1 MTRDQAAMTA
11 RYGADL
17 KMAPGTFVGALSNS
31 GERLILFAA
40 NGQEIFRLRY
50 TDDLANTD
58 GGGPTLTRVLS
69 STAPDPADPTWR
81 ASTVN
86 HGTPG
91 GTDAIPFTGDPTADA
106 DQDGFNAL
114 AEYAFGT
121 SDTQSSSLPGSP
133 VLTIGPDQVATA
145 VWPLRPNADDV
156 VATTQSSP
164 SLLSGIWTPAANS
177 PAPSGQQFLRL
188 HLRLR

>member
-1 MTRDQAAMTA
+1 
-11 RYGADL
+11 
-17 KMAPGTFVGALSNS
+17 MAPGTFVGALSNS

-91 GTDAIPFTGDPTADA
+91 GTDAIAFTGNPAADA

-121 SDTQSSSLPGSP
+121 SDTLSSSLPGSP
-133 VLTIGPDQVATA
+133 VLTIGPDQVATV

-164 SLLSGIWTPAANS
+164 SLQLGTWAPASNS
-177 PAPSGQQFLRL
+177 PAPGSQQFLRL